1 MLFYAHK
8 NIPRGWM
15 FQQDYDPKHISKVAT
30 KWFTA
35 KKIKDLDLEFFQVNH
50 LTQIQLKIF
59 VTHWKKSQKKI
70 ILLRQNSFRI

>member
-50 LTQIQLKIF
+50 LT
-59 VTHWKKSQKKI
+59 
-70 ILLRQNSFRI
+70 